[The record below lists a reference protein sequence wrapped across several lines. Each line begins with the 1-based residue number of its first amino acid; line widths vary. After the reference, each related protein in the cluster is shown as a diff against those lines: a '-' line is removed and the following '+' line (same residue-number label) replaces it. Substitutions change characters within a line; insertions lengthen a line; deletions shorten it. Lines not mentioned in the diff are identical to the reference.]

1 MTAPLYEIPVH
12 RIDGAETSLG
22 EHEGSVLLIV
32 NVASKCGLTPQYAG
46 LQQLHETYSNRGL
59 NVLGFPANDFGA
71 QEPGTNDEIIEFCQS
86 TYDVTF
92 PMYAKIAVKGEA
104 QHPLY
109 HHLIEEMPHHSESDK
124 DSQLRKVLA
133 QHGLGP
139 TNETDVVW
147 NFEKFLVDRQGNVV
161 GRYAPDITPDDPLII
176 KAIEG
181 ELAKA

>member
-1 MTAPLYEIPVH
+1 MTAPLYEIPV
-12 RIDGAETSLG
+12 RSIDGAETSLG

-46 LQQLHETYSNRGL
+46 LQKLHETYANRGL

-71 QEPGTNDEIIEFCQS
+71 QEPGTNDEIMEFCQT

-109 HHLIEEMPHHSESDK
+109 HHLIDAKPHAEGDK

-139 TNETDVVW
+139 TNDTDVMW
-147 NFEKFLVDRQGNVV
+147 NFEKFLVSRDGEVV
-161 GRYAPDITPDDPLII
+161 ARFAPDIPPDDPRIL
-176 KAIEG
+176 AAVEG
-181 ELAKA
+181 ELARG